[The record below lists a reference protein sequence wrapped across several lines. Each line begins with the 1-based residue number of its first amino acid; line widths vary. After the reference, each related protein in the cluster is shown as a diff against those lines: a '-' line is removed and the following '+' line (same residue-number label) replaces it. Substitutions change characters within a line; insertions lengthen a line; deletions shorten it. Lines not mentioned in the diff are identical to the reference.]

1 MSPAKTG
8 KPRGRLVWAQGT
20 TQGLYYRWGSWGENG
35 LAHCKVCWLFS
46 AHIHGHSCS
55 MLQPAVLNGPRR
67 RCGLLPDYCGNLF
80 SHQSPLY
87 FARIIFI
94 ERPCSLE
101 IAETTLAT
109 FSSCEDLLNFTL
121 YMTLTFEH
129 DQDEPTWEISKQK
142 SFLKIIV
149 WTQIQAPD
157 RLLYLDH

>member
-1 MSPAKTG
+1 MYEPKEPRRAYTIDEGPEG
-8 KPRGRLVWAQGT
+8 KMGWPTVKYADF
-20 TQGLYYRWGSWGENG
+20 
-35 LAHCKVCWLFS
+35 FS

-94 ERPCSLE
+94 ERPCLLE

-129 DQDEPTWEISKQK
+129 DQDEPTWEISGQK
-142 SFLKIIV
+142 SFFQNNCPVTDTGTGSTTVLGPLK
-149 WTQIQAPD
+149 QLA
-157 RLLYLDH
+157 YC